1 MSFDVFGEKVTSG
14 NFRAGPEKEPDETQR
29 LFFVNSQYVSAQKR
43 EQKKKGKTIKKRAPR
58 ERSGTNEVFY
68 LVSSS
73 ERKIHPLKQ

>member
-1 MSFDVFGEKVTSG
+1 LRFDVFREKVTSG

-29 LFFVNSQYVSAQKR
+29 LFFVNSQYVSGQKR

-58 ERSGTNEVFY
+58 VRSGKNEVFY

-73 ERKIHPLKQ
+73 ERKIHPLKP